1 MAALKPTLPFGQL
14 PVLEY
19 KGTTI
24 CQSMTIARFLANEF
38 GLAGDTPIE
47 KAQVD
52 EVVDSISD
60 FQNALVTIYFYFD
73 FNLEGLRP
81 FTRMYQE

>member
-60 FQNALVTIYFYFD
+60 FQNALVTNYFYVD

>member
-60 FQNALVTIYFYFD
+60 FQNALVIICLLLINFI
-73 FNLEGLRP
+73 NS
-81 FTRMYQE
+81 FTVCYSF